1 MANRAYEC
9 WRTLFSLA
17 NHFRELA
24 NRANLDSQL
33 ITSVTVGQLRVL
45 KAVATLTYDGNPE
58 GLMLKTLAEKVKLTS
73 GAVSIIVD
81 GLVKQGLLE
90 RRHSSSDRRAVNI
103 VLSTA
108 GREKVTQ
115 YVSFY
120 NRITQDF
127 FKELSDEEQNT
138 LITLLNR
145 FEMKIGK
152 ELAD

>member
-1 MANRAYEC
+1 
-9 WRTLFSLA
+9 
-17 NHFRELA
+17 
-24 NRANLDSQL
+24 
-33 ITSVTVGQLRVL
+33 
-45 KAVATLTYDGNPE
+45 
-58 GLMLKTLAEKVKLTS
+58 MLKTLAEKVKLTS

-103 VLSTA
+103 VLSAA

-127 FKELSDEEQNT
+127 FEELSEEEQNA
-138 LITLLNR
+138 LISLLNR
-145 FEMKIGK
+145 FETKIRK